1 MTVQE
6 ATATPPADPKAEGET
21 PNATPGATP
30 DPETPGEEFK
40 SEESKK
46 SVLADLA
53 KERDAKRALEARVA
67 EFEQAQQDAEKA
79 KLSDIERAQAE
90 TQEASTAA
98 EAARRELAVYKLANA
113 KGIQD
118 ADDIELLMGIESEEQ
133 REKFAARIAVTSA
146 GPSNPKPDP
155 SQGAKEGQH
164 QTDAEKVAAAEKAGD
179 SDAAKRIK
187 AQQLGA
193 LANKMT

>member
-6 ATATPPADPKAEGET
+6 PTATNPADPNAEGET
-21 PNATPGATP
+21 PNATPGVTP
-30 DPETPGEEFK
+30 EPEKSAEEFK
-40 SEESKK
+40 SEESKQ

-53 KERDAKRALEARVA
+53 KERDAKRALEAKVA
-67 EFEQAQQDAEKA
+67 EFEQAQQEAEKA

-90 TQEASTAA
+90 TQEATTAA

-118 ADDIELLMGIESEEQ
+118 ADDIELLMGIESEET
-133 REKFAARIAVTSA
+133 REKFATRMAAASA
-146 GPSNPKPDP
+146 GPSNPQPDP

-164 QTDAEKVAAAEKAGD
+164 LTDAEKAAAAEKAGD
-179 SDAAKRIK
+179 SDAVKRHK

-193 LANKMT
+193 LAQNMT